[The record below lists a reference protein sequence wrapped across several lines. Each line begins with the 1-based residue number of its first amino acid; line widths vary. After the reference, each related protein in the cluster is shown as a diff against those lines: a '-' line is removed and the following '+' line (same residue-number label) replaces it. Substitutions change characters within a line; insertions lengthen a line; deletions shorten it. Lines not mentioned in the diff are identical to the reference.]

1 MVKSRISGK
10 TATYVALEALKRRP
24 IRLLAPDEAQEPPVA
39 LVPSGGP
46 DKERKAPP
54 RLRKP
59 SPLHDQCLAP
69 TPDLESYRKRLREA
83 FGNTMSDEFVEVILG
98 KVVEAL
104 RPGLL
109 AKLEESTLNAALA
122 LIDSMQPQSELQ
134 ALLAV
139 QIVATGFSG
148 LQLLQQSQQHMM
160 AAYIEVDGSYA
171 IKLFRLQAE
180 MVRVFERCRRGNKQT
195 VEVRHVHIHSGAQ
208 GLVGIVNAGV
218 PETDVQ
224 ARGLSTAEG
233 PIVRRPIRLLA
244 PNVAQEPPGALVPSG
259 GPDKERKAPPRVR
272 KPSPLHNQCLAP
284 TSDLESHRKRLRE
297 AFGKTMSDEFV
308 EVILSKLKTALRPGA
323 FDQLEEP
330 TLNAALA
337 LIDSMQP
344 QSELEAL
351 LAVQIVAT
359 GFSGLRL
366 LRQSQQHLTAEF
378 IDVYGSYAIK
388 LLRLEAEMIGVLE
401 SYQRGNKQTVEVRH
415 VHIHSGAHGMVGVV
429 NAGVPEG
436 DGRK

>member
-24 IRLLAPDEAQEPPVA
+24 IRLLAPDGAQEPPGA

-54 RLRKP
+54 RVRKP

-69 TPDLESYRKRLREA
+69 TPDLESHRKRLREA

-109 AKLEESTLNAALA
+109 AKLEEPTLNAALA

-148 LQLLQQSQQHMM
+148 LQLPQQSQQHMM

-180 MVRVFERCRRGNKQT
+180 AHYKTCSATVGACQMPTEDFDQFVPDTRVAEELATRRETLWRWDHDPAKAALGWPVRIKIGRLNYRS
-195 VEVRHVHIHSGAQ
+195 RHQ
-208 GLVGIVNAGV
+208 L
-218 PETDVQ
+218 
-224 ARGLSTAEG
+224 
-233 PIVRRPIRLLA
+233 
-244 PNVAQEPPGALVPSG
+244 
-259 GPDKERKAPPRVR
+259 
-272 KPSPLHNQCLAP
+272 
-284 TSDLESHRKRLRE
+284 E
-297 AFGKTMSDEFV
+297 AFKQNLIRHSLHEAA
-308 EVILSKLKTALRPGA
+308 SARQKR
-323 FDQLEEP
+323 
-330 TLNAALA
+330 NARA
-337 LIDSMQP
+337 D
-344 QSELEAL
+344 
-351 LAVQIVAT
+351 
-359 GFSGLRL
+359 GH
-366 LRQSQQHLTAEF
+366 RQR
-378 IDVYGSYAIK
+378 V
-388 LLRLEAEMIGVLE
+388 
-401 SYQRGNKQTVEVRH
+401 
-415 VHIHSGAHGMVGVV
+415 
-429 NAGVPEG
+429 
-436 DGRK
+436 